1 MKRAFLLGMMLSF
14 LPREASPATDCRV
27 VAYPDH
33 YEAICDGDPAQ
44 ARAAPNAPAPR
55 ELAAREQI
63 PPDLQVSQG
72 QQDADGESPIVRGG
86 LGGKH
91 MEYWLNTQPRH

>member
-1 MKRAFLLGMMLSF
+1 MRRALLLGMMLPF
-14 LPREASPATDCRV
+14 LPRAAFPATDCRV

-33 YEAICDGDPAQ
+33 YEAICEGDPAQ
-44 ARAAPNAPAPR
+44 ARAAPNTPAPR
-55 ELAAREQI
+55 ELPLREQI
-63 PPDLQVSQG
+63 SSG
-72 QQDADGESPIVRGG
+72 QPLSPGEEADGESQIVRGG